1 MMISTQSLVTGFA
14 RQSGAY
20 MIGNGAT
27 ATIRCALLAAGLALG
42 LSGEAYAAQSY
53 DAVCRGEVT
62 KTDQPAN
69 ARYAHGLWIGECFV
83 KLDADA
89 ATKILNICNLNR
101 PCVVKAKVADASSRS
116 SSGEWNKDILEVYS
130 VKLDGRDMT
139 CSGKLITD
147 KNSGD
152 VATIGQCYI
161 LIPNRSAAADAI
173 YDNCRENHLCIVRA
187 RVVKNEIT
195 MVYSARAGR

>member
-1 MMISTQSLVTGFA
+1 VPRNLLLG
-14 RQSGAY
+14 
-20 MIGNGAT
+20 
-27 ATIRCALLAAGLALG
+27 LLASGIALG
-42 LSGEAYAAQSY
+42 PSGEAHAAQPY

-69 ARYAHGLWIGECFV
+69 AQFAHGLWIGECFV

-89 ATKILNICNLNR
+89 GTTILNKCNLNR
-101 PCVVKAKVADASSRS
+101 PCVVKAKVADATSRS
-116 SSGEWNKDILEVYS
+116 SSGGWNKDILEVYS
-130 VKLDGRDMT
+130 VELDGSDMS
-139 CSGKLITD
+139 CRGKLITD

-152 VATIGQCYI
+152 FATIGRCY
-161 LIPNRSAAADAI
+161 LVIPNRSEAAAAI
-173 YDNCRENHLCIVRA
+173 LENCRENRLCIVRA